1 MNTNT
6 TSQNRWLHTYATF
19 LAGATFLLIIAGAL
33 VTSNDAGL
41 SVPDWPTSFGT
52 FHMPRM
58 VGGVLYEHGHRM
70 IAATVGLL
78 TVILAVWVW
87 LKDPRRWVRWVSGAA
102 VLAVIAQGVLG
113 GITVLF
119 YLPVA
124 ISVGHATLAQ
134 SFFCTTVS
142 LALFT
147 RADWRWDGT
156 KMEDLSAPSLRQ
168 LSVVTSAAILLQ
180 LVLGAAF
187 RHNGIGIV
195 PHIVVAMV
203 VTLLVAWTAM
213 RVFTKLSSER
223 RLVRWAATLAGLLI
237 VQLFLGIGA
246 YMMKLAAQNAP
257 QPLPPVVNI
266 TTAHVAVGALVLA
279 TSVVLA
285 LHVFRFVASPGRV
298 PALGEASQKAAA

>member
-1 MNTNT
+1 MSTQKNN
-6 TSQNRWLHTYATF
+6 SWLHAYAVF
-19 LAGATFLLIIAGAL
+19 LACATFLLIVAGAL

-52 FHMPRM
+52 FRMPRM

-70 IAATVGLL
+70 IAATVGLM
-78 TVILAVWVW
+78 TVILAVWMW
-87 LKDPRRWVRWVSGAA
+87 LKEPRRWLRWVSGIA

-119 YLPVA
+119 YLPVVV
-124 ISVGHATLAQ
+124 SVGHATLAQ
-134 SFFCTTVS
+134 SVFCATVS
-142 LALFT
+142 LSLFA
-147 RADWRWDGT
+147 RPDWRWDEA

-195 PHIVVAMV
+195 PHIVVALV
-203 VTLLVAWTAM
+203 VTLLVTWTAM
-213 RVFTKLSSER
+213 RVFTKFSSER
-223 RLVRWAATLAGLLI
+223 RLVRSAGALVGLLL
-237 VQLFLGIGA
+237 VQLFLGVGA
-246 YMMKLAAQNAP
+246 YMMKIAAQNAP
-257 QPLPPVVNI
+257 QPLPPVVNV

-279 TSVVLA
+279 ASVVLA
-285 LHVFRFVASPGRV
+285 LQVFRLVASPCRA
-298 PALGEASQKAAA
+298 PALGEASEKAAV